1 MSLCDTL
8 YSVVRKLSQFKHF
21 LISLYFWLDLFLC
34 VLPSDYAG
42 SSRGGLA
49 QNSHYDYGR
58 GNAGQQPQMS
68 TFFSQ

>member
-1 MSLCDTL
+1 MRYIIQS
-8 YSVVRKLSQFKHF
+8 SSQTFTIQAF
-21 LISLYFWLDLFLC
+21 SDFTVFWLDLFLC